1 MRGLAVIVPVILCAT
16 LLATPAS
23 PCSRY
28 LSNSSRLGVFA
39 ARTMDWP
46 GTTEPILWVFPRGVK
61 RDGGRLGDEVV
72 VKENPLTWTSKY
84 GSLVTGIWNL
94 GAADGVNEKG
104 LAGHMHHFVPADF
117 GPRDDKKPGVNA
129 VMVLQYLLD
138 NAADVKEALELIQ
151 DIQPVMCT
159 ARGEKATVHW
169 AIEDASGDSAI
180 IEYVKGK
187 IEVHHGKD
195 YRVMTNEP
203 AYGEQLRLLEEQDF
217 SKPSSDTPLPGN
229 VRSIHRFQRAAYF
242 GAVLPEPK
250 NEREAIANVLSVIR
264 NVSVPFGAPYGAFGV
279 YNTEYRTAIS
289 LTTPRYYFEL
299 TTSPNVM
306 WADLSRF
313 ELDAGSP
320 VMALNPDDIDLSGE
334 VSAKFKA
341 AEKAPF

>member
-1 MRGLAVIVPVILCAT
+1 MPRYAIICLFVLGAALV
-16 LLATPAS
+16 ATPAY

-28 LSNSSRLGVFA
+28 LSNNIKLGVFA

-46 GTTEPILWVFPRGVK
+46 GTTEPTLWVFPRGVM
-61 RDGGRLGDEVV
+61 RDGGKLGDEVV
-72 VKENPLTWTSKY
+72 VKENAVKWTSKY
-84 GSLVTGIWNL
+84 SSMVTSIWNL

-104 LAGHMHHFVPADF
+104 LAGHMLHFTPADF
-117 GPRDDKKPGVNA
+117 GERDVNKPGVNA
-129 VMVLQYLLD
+129 VILLQYMLD
-138 NAADVKEALELIQ
+138 NAADVKEALQLLK
-151 DIQPVMCT
+151 DIQPVMCK

-187 IEVHHGKD
+187 VEIHHSKD

-203 AYGEQLRLLEEQDF
+203 AYGEQLRLLKEQDF

-229 VRSIHRFQRAAYF
+229 VRSVHRFQRASYF

-264 NVSVPFGAPYGAFGV
+264 NVSVPFGAPYGGFGV
-279 YNTEYRTAIS
+279 YNTEYRTAINV
-289 LTTPRYYFEL
+289 TKGRYFFEL

-306 WADLSRF
+306 WADLTKF
-313 ELDAGSP
+313 KLDAGSP
-320 VMALNPDDIDLSGE
+320 VMSLNPDDIELSGD
-334 VSAKFKA
+334 VSGKFK
-341 AEKAPF
+341 KVDKSPF